1 MWTGIIGSNPSKME
15 EKLNG
20 IEAIEEALGKLD
32 NEQDAQEVLDF
43 IIKKVNDR
51 KNFRRT
57 IQLVNKIKDCAM
69 ELSKISPDLAFFV
82 LSEDGD
88 CWDGAGEVE
97 VDFQE
102 LYDALNE
109 MSIY

>member
-1 MWTGIIGSNPSKME
+1 MWTGIIDSNPSKME

-20 IEAIEEALGKLD
+20 MEAIEEALGKLD

-51 KNFRRT
+51 KNYRRT
-57 IQLVNKIKDCAM
+57 IQLVNTIKNCAK
-69 ELSKISPDLAFFV
+69 ELAEISPELAFFV
-82 LSEDGD
+82 LTEDGD
-88 CWDGAGEVE
+88 CWDGTGEVE
-97 VDFQE
+97 VNFEE